1 MIRQLVSLTLTVLM
15 HIVCFNIMTVRK
27 YSVKKTALIYSGYIF
42 VFILLAILASRVLFS
57 IQSIYA
63 ITFAFLS
70 TILVAFFIFMATSA
84 DPVCKKV
91 FLFLCY
97 STMFCIFFCS
107 SVMISS
113 IWFKD
118 EFSTEAVYTKAII
131 RILLYLPAIWVYIR
145 FLRPAMWEVPGSNKK
160 VWYSI
165 SLVSML
171 FLIVFSV
178 FLIVYYMENNFR
190 TWYSVLFGVTV
201 VIYCSVLWIIFDMIR
216 YMREESR
223 TELVEKNMEYL
234 QHQLKTAEE
243 NELYAKT
250 IRHDF
255 RHHNQNI
262 AVMLKKGEIDEA
274 LRYIEQYNESLG
286 TAKMKSFCPNVTV
299 NAILTSF
306 YHIAQNNGI
315 SFSAVADT
323 PRQSPIADMDYVAIL
338 SNLLEN
344 AVNGCKECGVHGE
357 IKINI
362 RTVVNKIVIVC
373 SNPCREDIDIV
384 NYMIKNKGV
393 GIDSIIASS
402 RKYCGDISYK
412 MDDGVLTACI
422 ILKP

>member
-15 HIVCFNIMTVRK
+15 HIVCFYIMTVRK
-27 YSVKKTALIYSGYIF
+27 YSVKKTVLIYSGYIF
-42 VFILLAILASRVLFS
+42 VFIFLAILALSVLFS

-63 ITFAFLS
+63 ISFAFVS
-70 TILVAFFIFMATSA
+70 TFLVAFFIFMVTSS

-91 FLFLCY
+91 FLFFCY
-97 STMFCIFFCS
+97 STMFCIFYCS

-118 EFSTEAVYTKAII
+118 EFSTESVYTKAII
-131 RILLYLPAIWVYIR
+131 RILLYLPAIWAYIR

-234 QHQLKTAEE
+234 QHQIKTAEE

-274 LRYIEQYNESLG
+274 LRYIEQYNESLC